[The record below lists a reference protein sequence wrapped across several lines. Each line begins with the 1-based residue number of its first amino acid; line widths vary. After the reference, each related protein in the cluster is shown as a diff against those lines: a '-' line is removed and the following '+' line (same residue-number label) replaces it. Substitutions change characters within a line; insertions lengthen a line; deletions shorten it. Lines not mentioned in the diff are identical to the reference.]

1 VDIFFLEDLFWEQ
14 VIVGLSTGGIYALVA
29 LAIVLIYR
37 STEVINFAQ
46 GEMAMFTTLV
56 AWSLWQA
63 DVPYPLMILAIVALG
78 AALGGFVELAV
89 LRRVAGA
96 PHLTIIIVTIGL
108 FAIFSSMAGV
118 IWEYDPKTF
127 PALIDGNMDVGP
139 ATLPRHQ
146 LATLGAALAIMVVL
160 YLFFRF
166 TSLGL
171 AMRATAQNPLASRLM
186 GIRVGRM
193 LTLGWALSAT
203 AGAVAGL
210 LVAPIVIS
218 VSPNMM
224 LPILLYAFAAAVLG
238 GLDSPL
244 GALVGGLSI
253 GVMENL
259 AGTYWI
265 GPELKQTFVL
275 GIIVLVL
282 VVRPTGLF
290 GRRAITRV

>member
-1 VDIFFLEDLFWEQ
+1 MLF
-14 VIVGLSTGGIYALVA
+14 
-29 LAIVLIYR
+29 R
-37 STEVINFAQ
+37 S
-46 GEMAMFTTLV
+46 
-56 AWSLWQA
+56 
-63 DVPYPLMILAIVALG
+63 LG
-78 AALGGFVELAV
+78 AALGGFVDLTI

-96 PHLTIIIVTIGL
+96 SHITIIIVTIGL
-108 FAIFSSMAGV
+108 LAIFNSMAGV

-127 PALIDGNMDVGP
+127 PMLIEGTVNIGP
-139 ATLPRHQ
+139 ATLLRHQ
-146 LATLGAALAIMVVL
+146 VAMLGVALAIMVAL
-160 YLFFRF
+160 YLFFRY

-193 LTLGWALSAT
+193 LTLGWALSAAT
-203 AGAVAGL
+203 GAVAGL

-253 GVMENL
+253 GVLENL

-265 GPELKQTFVL
+265 GPELKQAFVL

-290 GRRAITRV
+290 GQKAIRRV

>member
-1 VDIFFLEDLFWEQ
+1 MDIFFTEALFWEQ
-14 VIVGLSTGGIYALVA
+14 VIVGLSTGSVYALVA

-46 GEMAMFTTLV
+46 GEMAMFTTMV

-63 DVPYPLMILAIVALG
+63 DLPYGLMFFAIIALG
-78 AALGGFVELAV
+78 VSMGGFVELAI

-108 FAIFSSMAGV
+108 FAIFNSMAGV
-118 IWEYDPKTF
+118 IWEFDPKTF
-127 PALIDGNMDVGP
+127 PALIEGNMDVGP
-139 ATLPRHQ
+139 ATLQRHQ
-146 LATLGAALAIMVVL
+146 VAILGIAMGLMSAL
-160 YLFFRF
+160 YLFFRY
-166 TSLGL
+166 TPLGL
-171 AMRATAQNPLASRLM
+171 AMRATAQNRLASRLM

-193 LTLGWALSAT
+193 LTLGWALSAA
-203 AGAVAGL
+203 AGAIAGL

-224 LPILLYAFAAAVLG
+224 LSILLYAFAAAVLG

-244 GALVGGLSI
+244 GALVGGLTI
-253 GVMENL
+253 GVLENL

-265 GPELKQTFVL
+265 GPELKQAFVL

-282 VVRPTGLF
+282 VMRPTGLF
-290 GRRAITRV
+290 GRRAVKRV

>member
-1 VDIFFLEDLFWEQ
+1 MDIVFLEDLFWEQ
-14 VIVGLSTGGIYALVA
+14 VIVGLSTGSIYALVA

-46 GEMAMFTTLV
+46 GEMAMFTTLI
-56 AWSLWQA
+56 AWSLWQSGM
-63 DVPYPLMILAIVALG
+63 PYGLMFLIVIALG
-78 AALGGFVELAV
+78 AGLGGLVELAI

-96 PHLTIIIVTIGL
+96 PHLTIVIVTIGL
-108 FAIFSSMAGV
+108 FAIFNSIAGV
-118 IWEYDPKTF
+118 IWEFDPKTF
-127 PALIDGNMDVGP
+127 PALIEGNVDVGP
-139 ATLPRHQ
+139 ATLLRHQ
-146 LATLGAALAIMVVL
+146 VAILGVALAIMAAL
-160 YLFFRF
+160 YLFFRY

-210 LVAPIVIS
+210 LVAPIAIS

-238 GLDSPL
+238 GLDSPV
-244 GALVGGLSI
+244 GALVGGLTI
-253 GVMENL
+253 GVLENL

-290 GRRAITRV
+290 GRRAIKRV